1 MVLFPFALLIIEWK
15 VLGVSRLY
23 SLQEIGYREI
33 CLTERS

>member
-23 SLQEIGYREI
+23 FLQESRN
-33 CLTERS
+33 